1 MLTLPVWPMLVG
13 RFKEKNPYFLGLF
26 KLSKIIVRWRELTI
40 IWYQCGTLSLRS
52 EIWTFIL
59 SSFSLIKKE
68 KKDNSRNKHL
78 LKLVNLGS
86 VNKELLRKKTFL
98 YWTYSTDLIFIA
110 CKEYS
115 KEERPKCL
123 EKRASGKYDEM
134 LCGIKTTV
142 ILQFFLTS
150 RFWEGTRC
158 PRFST
163 TWKNLPVYTELNV
176 TVNNT
181 CQTYGHPTTECFQI
195 CHKFLRLFSR
205 SILQKLV
212 WLIWS
217 CLIAIYMFRCL
228 RGTLVVSKTFRCS
241 FCVSPETVSY
251 PDGSRRNFE
260 DMNCSGSFIRR
271 LKRTLCLYIKISR
284 DLFWKY
290 HYVLS
295 SVKKSISVNRRKSPE
310 KLRIS

>member
-123 EKRASGKYDEM
+123 EKTASGKYDEM

-181 CQTYGHPTTECFQI
+181 CQTHGHPTTECFQI

-205 SILQKLV
+205 SILQKPV

-228 RGTLVVSKTFRCS
+228 RGTLVVSKTFRC
-241 FCVSPETVSY
+241 FFF
-251 PDGSRRNFE
+251 GSRPKLLATLMGPVEISRTWIVAVLSLE
-260 DMNCSGSFIRR
+260 DWRGRFVFIS
-271 LKRTLCLYIKISR
+271 KFSR

-295 SVKKSISVNRRKSPE
+295 SVKKSISENRR
-310 KLRIS
+310 